1 MGLLDTPFRDPDP
14 ITEDYIK
21 SLGFDFLIC
30 FSTGI
35 KYWVNHESPG
45 SLFIRFEHEKYELFS
60 NKCQKS
66 FIPENVEELLLSI
79 ETIKNIIKNE

>member
-1 MGLLDTPFRDPDP
+1 MGLLDIPFRDPEP

-21 SLGFDFLIC
+21 SLGFDFLIR
-30 FSTGI
+30 FSSG
-35 KYWVNHESPG
+35 KYWVNPESPG